1 MTEFVPSGT
10 LIIDAP
16 PETPKE
22 LASGD
27 KTVVMSGLAASA
39 KASDGNSVD
48 FDFDIGS
55 SAPAAPV
62 PAAALAAPAG
72 NSVDF
77 DFGSISLDLPGAA
90 GAAPAAP
97 ADDVATKL
105 DLAKA
110 YQEMGDKDGA
120 KELLKEVA
128 AEGSA
133 AQKAEAQKL
142 LTALD

>member
-1 MTEFVPSGT
+1 M
-10 LIIDAP
+10 IIDAP
-16 PETPKE
+16 P
-22 LASGD
+22 AMDSGD
-27 KTVVMSGLAASA
+27 KTLELSGMSMAPPPSP
-39 KASDGNSVD
+39 SDAGMSVD
-48 FDFDIGS
+48 FDFDLGS
-55 SAPAAPV
+55 SAPA
-62 PAAALAAPAG
+62 PAAAPAAAPAPAD

-77 DFGSISLDLPGAA
+77 DFGSISLDLPAAA

-97 ADDVATKL
+97 TDDVATKL

-120 KELLKEVA
+120 KELLKEVV

-142 LTALD
+142 LAAIG

>member
-1 MTEFVPSGT
+1 MT
-10 LIIDAP
+10 
-16 PETPKE
+16 
-22 LASGD
+22 
-27 KTVVMSGLAASA
+27 
-39 KASDGNSVD
+39 VD
-48 FDFDIGS
+48 FDFDLGS
-55 SAPAAPV
+55 SSPAPVAAPASAP
-62 PAAALAAPAG
+62 APAG

-77 DFGSISLDLPGAA
+77 DFGSISLDLPAAA
-90 GAAPAAP
+90 GAAP

-120 KELLKEVA
+120 KELLKEVV

-142 LTALD
+142 LAAIG